1 MMPTDGARN
10 TKKHESQREQ
20 SGVILVLIFM
30 VYFVVSKIIPN
41 FKLQINVMKITR
53 IWFDADYIYGVDESG
68 REYRQSLLWYPA
80 LMSATDEDRANYKFG
95 FRGIHWR
102 ALDEDVSFDSFAA
115 EDAEP
120 SALQRFF
127 LIHKEIKISEFAK
140 MIGID
145 ATLLRNYINGFKK
158 PSKEREQ
165 VILGGI
171 HALAGQYAAAAF

>member
-1 MMPTDGARN
+1 
-10 TKKHESQREQ
+10 
-20 SGVILVLIFM
+20 
-30 VYFVVSKIIPN
+30 
-41 FKLQINVMKITR
+41 MKITR

-80 LMSATDEDRANYKFG
+80 LKSATEDERSNYRFG

-102 ALDEDVSFDSFAA
+102 GLDVDISFDSFCDV
-115 EDAEP
+115 DAEP
-120 SALQRFF
+120 TGLQRFF

-158 PSKEREQ
+158 PSKDREK

-171 HALAGQYAAAAF
+171 HTLATQYAEASF